1 MNDYL
6 VRWGN
11 FIILNI
17 NLQAPRLGE
26 EIEKKKTLGIRMFL
40 LFYSSTPRN
49 QVRFFCVKIDLLNL
63 LMRNFREDRKH
74 GIPPF
79 QTSVTATE

>member
-26 EIEKKKTLGIRMFL
+26 EIEKKKNLGDQDVSFVLFL
-40 LFYSSTPRN
+40 HAKEPSTIFLCQN
-49 QVRFFCVKIDLLNL
+49 
-63 LMRNFREDRKH
+63 
-74 GIPPF
+74 
-79 QTSVTATE
+79 